1 MKKKSFISVGE
12 CMVELQSATDGLYRL
27 GFAGDTLNT
36 AWYLRALTH
45 SENVSVDYLTAI
57 GTDQLSLNMKTF
69 LDSHKIGTKLIKQ
82 IPDRTVGLYL
92 ITLAGAERSFTYWRD
107 RSAAKLLAEDE
118 QALRS
123 ALSVADCIY
132 FSGITLAILSSE
144 HRANFLSV
152 LSDMKSAGAMVVF
165 DSNSRRRLWPSDSA
179 MKEGMVEGYKV
190 STLALPT
197 FDDEQLAFGDKLPI
211 DCLNRIASYGVAEIV
226 VKDGPR
232 TCLAMVDNKIIT
244 IAPDMVT
251 GVVDTTGAGDSF
263 NAGYIAAR
271 LSNRSPTEAI
281 AIAHQVAGRVICKR
295 GALLDMASFNDLVL
309 K

>member
-1 MKKKSFISVGE
+1 
-12 CMVELQSATDGLYRL
+12 MVELQSATDKFYRL

-36 AWYLRALTH
+36 AWYVRALTQN
-45 SENVSVDYLTAI
+45 ENVSVDYLTAV
-57 GTDQLSLNMKTF
+57 GTDQLSLNMKSF
-69 LDSHKIGTKLIKQ
+69 LDSHKIGTKFVKH

-92 ITLAGAERSFTYWRD
+92 ITLVGTERSFTYWRD
-107 RSAAKLLAEDE
+107 RSAAKLLAEDGS
-118 QALRS
+118 ALHS
-123 ALSVADCIY
+123 ALSVADYIY

-152 LSDMKSAGAMVVF
+152 LNDMKSAGAMVVF
-165 DSNSRRRLWPSDSA
+165 DSNSRRRLWPSDFA

-197 FDDEQLAFGDKLPI
+197 FDDEQLVFGDKLPI

-226 VKDGPR
+226 VKDGPKP
-232 TCLAMVDNKIIT
+232 CLAMVDNKMIT
-244 IAPDMVT
+244 KAPDIVE

-263 NAGYIAAR
+263 NGGYIAAR
-271 LSNRSPTEAI
+271 LSDRSPTEAI
-281 AIAHQVAGRVICKR
+281 EIAHKVAGRVICER
-295 GALLDMASFNDLVL
+295 GALLDMALFNDLAL